1 MTRTTSCSHSAE
13 LERRWA
19 ALRVKLE
26 AHADDLAT
34 QGVLV
39 SRVASG
45 RRVWKVRLV
54 VRVGGRRV
62 HRAIYVGGDDQP
74 ELLERAR
81 RLLEVYRAQ
90 GRWGQEV
97 AAFARF
103 AAALIGLARRP
114 PAAGRSGGSL
124 AGRSTG

>member
-1 MTRTTSCSHSAE
+1 MTRTTARSHRAD

-19 ALRVKLE
+19 AIQPKLE
-26 AHADDLAT
+26 AHAGDLAT

-45 RRVWKVRLV
+45 RRVWRVRLV

-90 GRWGQEV
+90 GRWGEEV

-103 AAALIGLARRP
+103 AAAFIGLARRP

>member
-1 MTRTTSCSHSAE
+1 MAGTTSRPHRAD

-19 ALRVKLE
+19 AIRSKLE

-45 RRVWKVRLV
+45 RRIWKARFVIRE
-54 VRVGGRRV
+54 GGRRV
-62 HRAIYVGGDDQP
+62 HKAVYLGSQP

-81 RLLEVYRAQ
+81 RLLELYRAQ
-90 GRWGQEV
+90 GRRGEEV

-103 AAALIGLARRP
+103 AAAFVGLARRP
-114 PAAGRSGGSL
+114 PAAGRSGGSP
-124 AGRSTG
+124 AGRPAG

>member
-1 MTRTTSCSHSAE
+1 MTRATSCSHSAE

-26 AHADDLAT
+26 AHADELAT
-34 QGVLV
+34 QGVMV
-39 SRVASG
+39 SRVAAG
-45 RRVWKVRLV
+45 RRVWKVRFV
-54 VRVGGRRV
+54 VREGGRRV

-81 RLLEVYRAQ
+81 RLLELYRAQ
-90 GRWGQEV
+90 GRRGEEV

-103 AAALIGLARRP
+103 AAAFIGLARRA

>member
-1 MTRTTSCSHSAE
+1 MVGTTSRSHRAD
-13 LERRWA
+13 LERRWEEV
-19 ALRVKLE
+19 RPKLE
-26 AHADDLAT
+26 AHAGDLAT

-45 RRVWKVRLV
+45 RRVWRVRFV

-62 HRAIYVGGDDQP
+62 HRAVYIGNQP
-74 ELLERAR
+74 ELLARAR
-81 RLLEVYRAQ
+81 RLLELYRAQ
-90 GRWGQEV
+90 GRWGEEV

-103 AAALIGLARRP
+103 AAAFIGLARRT

>member
-1 MTRTTSCSHSAE
+1 MVGTTCRSPRAE

-19 ALRVKLE
+19 TIRSKLE

-34 QGVLV
+34 QGVLA

-45 RRVWKVRLV
+45 RRVWRVRLV
-54 VRVGGRRV
+54 VRAGGRRV
-62 HRAIYVGGDDQP
+62 HRSIYVGGDDQP
-74 ELLERAR
+74 ELLGRAC
-81 RLLEVYRAQ
+81 RLLELYRAQ
-90 GRWGQEV
+90 GRWAGEV

-103 AAALIGLARRP
+103 AVAFVGLARRP
-114 PAAGRSGGSL
+114 SAPGRPGGRH

>member
-1 MTRTTSCSHSAE
+1 MTRTTSCSDSAE

-19 ALRVKLE
+19 ALRVRLE

-34 QGVLV
+34 QGVMV
-39 SRVASG
+39 SRVAAG

-90 GRWGQEV
+90 GRWGEEV

-103 AAALIGLARRP
+103 AAAFIGLARRP
-114 PAAGRSGGSL
+114 PAAGRSGGRR

>member
-1 MTRTTSCSHSAE
+1 MTRATSCSHSAD

-39 SRVASG
+39 SRVAAG
-45 RRVWKVRLV
+45 RRVWKVRFV
-54 VRVGGRRV
+54 VREGGRRV

-103 AAALIGLARRP
+103 AAAFIGLARRP
-114 PAAGRSGGSL
+114 PAAGRSGGRLTGPS
-124 AGRSTG
+124 AG

>member
-1 MTRTTSCSHSAE
+1 MAATTSRPHSAD

-19 ALRVKLE
+19 ALRAKLE
-26 AHADDLAT
+26 AHADALVT

-81 RLLEVYRAQ
+81 RLLELYRAQ
-90 GRWGQEV
+90 GRWGEEV

-103 AAALIGLARRP
+103 AAAFIGLARRP
-114 PAAGRSGGSL
+114 PAAGRPGGRL

>member
-1 MTRTTSCSHSAE
+1 MTRATSCSHSAE
-13 LERRWA
+13 MERRWA

-45 RRVWKVRLV
+45 RRVWRVRFV

-62 HRAIYVGGDDQP
+62 HRAVYIGNQP

-81 RLLEVYRAQ
+81 RLLELYRAQ

-103 AAALIGLARRP
+103 AAAFIGLARRP

-124 AGRSTG
+124 AGRWTG

>member
-34 QGVLV
+34 QGVMV
-39 SRVASG
+39 SRVAAG

-62 HRAIYVGGDDQP
+62 HRAVYIGNQP

-81 RLLEVYRAQ
+81 RQLELCRAQ
-90 GRWGQEV
+90 GRREEEV

-103 AAALIGLARRP
+103 AAAFIGLARRP

-124 AGRSTG
+124 AGRSTV